1 MRSLTA
7 ILVILLTLAAAA
19 QDSEFPTLDA
29 LEQLEIPVLNYAD
42 MLSRLSGF
50 NPSYSLP
57 TERREYQIGDRWT
70 FTVPANDIGE
80 QKAANTE
87 LRGLTERV
95 LIWVEDSAAYS
106 RRQAQTLAERVE
118 RKVVLPLQQ
127 VFDSAE
133 PPGVD
138 ADPRLTIVMIDNPNY
153 SKTGIFPRGHTLP
166 RALSQ
171 RSNQRE
177 MMLIN
182 IAHEDRVEIN
192 EELMDEVIAHEYQ
205 HILLHHRDFDEEH
218 WLNEALSGFA
228 EHYTSGAGSGYDS
241 VYWLAD
247 IFLEAPN
254 TGLMHLYSVDDVSA
268 KYGAGALF
276 TIFLA
281 QQYGNQILAELY
293 ADDLNGW
300 RSVDKVLRES
310 AGVSADDVFADW
322 VLANYFLDADRG
334 YGYRELDEFQIPPK
348 PVASFSSFPALHRGS
363 LPQYSSDYLAV
374 DVRGGDK
381 LSLNLTQAPEARLI
395 DIAPYE
401 GDHFYYA
408 VVTDTSNSRLT
419 KAFDLGSAEAIW
431 LEYRIWYD
439 LKAHYEY
446 GYIEVSTD
454 GGANWEILAG
464 AHTEDRSLYGRFYDD
479 GYTGFSNGWLNERIN
494 LSRFSGRKILLRF
507 EVYSD
512 LVKTYHGLAI
522 DDLRIDAIG
531 VHDGFET
538 QDDAWI
544 AEGWIRSDNRLPQR
558 AWLQVVQ
565 ENADGLHLSRYL
577 MTSTGEAAIDVLP
590 GVSQALV
597 AISPIVPH
605 TSLKTDYALELNLL
619 NDDGAI
625 MSAARDCKVTTTA
638 ALNFRDAP
646 GGEKIGL
653 LPPGTA
659 VDALG
664 SRDGWFN
671 VEHKGASGWVHGD
684 YVRTV
689 GSCDF

>member
-1 MRSLTA
+1 MRVLIASIA
-7 ILVILLTLAAAA
+7 ILLSLSIAA
-19 QDSEFPTLDA
+19 QESEFPTLDA
-29 LEQLEIPVLNYAD
+29 LDQLEIPVLNYAD

-57 TERREYQIGDRWT
+57 TEPRDYQIGDRWT
-70 FTVPANDIGE
+70 FTVPANDVGD

-106 RRQAQTLAERVE
+106 RRQAQALAERVE

-127 VFDSAE
+127 VFDSTE
-133 PPGVD
+133 PPGID
-138 ADPRLTIVMIDNPNY
+138 ADPRLTIVMIDNPDY
-153 SKTGIFPRGHTLP
+153 SKTGIFPRGHAMP
-166 RALSQ
+166 RVLSQ
-171 RSNQRE
+171 RSNERE

-254 TGLMHLYSVDDVSA
+254 TGLTHLYSVDDVSA

-281 QQYGNQILAELY
+281 QQYGNRILAELY
-293 ADDLNGW
+293 EDDLNGW
-300 RSVDKVLRES
+300 RSVDKALRES

-322 VLANYFLDADRG
+322 VLANYFLDANRG
-334 YGYRELDEFQIPPK
+334 YGYRELDELQIPPQ
-348 PVASFSSFPALHRGS
+348 PLATFSSLPATHRGR
-363 LPQYSSDYLAV
+363 LPQYSTDYLAANT
-374 DVRGGDK
+374 RAGDR
-381 LSLNLTQAPEARLI
+381 LSLKLTQAPEARLI
-395 DIAPYE
+395 DIAAYE

-419 KAFDLGSAEAIW
+419 KAFDLGSAEEIW

-446 GYIEVSTD
+446 GYVEVSTD
-454 GGANWEILAG
+454 EGANWEILAG
-464 AHTEDRSLYGRFYDD
+464 AHTEDRSLYGRFYDN

-512 LVKTYHGLAI
+512 IVKTYRGLAI

-538 QDDAWI
+538 KDDAWV

-565 ENADGLHLSRYL
+565 ENADGLHRSRYL
-577 MTSTGEAAIDVLP
+577 MTSTGEAVIDVLP

-605 TSLKTDYALELNLL
+605 TSLDTEYTLEVNLL
-619 NDDGAI
+619 DDEGLP
-625 MSAARDCKVTTTA
+625 MAARRECSLTTTN

-646 GGEKIGL
+646 NGAKIGL
-653 LPPGTA
+653 LPQGAT
-659 VDALG
+659 VDGLD
-664 SRDGWFN
+664 SRQGWFK
-671 VEHKGASGWVHGD
+671 VEYEGVEGWVHGD
-684 YVRTV
+684 YVTKT
-689 GSCDF
+689 GSCEF